1 MEWKTLLLSLP
12 LLLIA
17 ALAILWASRAL
28 GFLAG
33 KNTGESGAQKH
44 KTPMRKNIT
53 D

>member
-28 GFLAG
+28 DFLAG